1 MKMEYQKPM
10 VAVEHYKL
18 SQSIAAC
25 SIKINSLD
33 HACVVK
39 DVDSPPE
46 MRSIAYLYPEYFS
59 VDCTTNA
66 AYIQNNDS
74 ICYHTQVSAAFTS

>member
-1 MKMEYQKPM
+1 MEYQKPI

-33 HACVVK
+33 NACVVY
-39 DVDSPPE
+39 DNDTPNE

-59 VDCTTNA
+59 TPCQTNA
-66 AYIQNNDS
+66 ATIQDNDS
-74 ICYHTQVSAAFTS
+74 ICYHTQVSSAFTS

>member
-25 SIKINSLD
+25 AIQINSLSN
-33 HACVVK
+33 ACVVK
-39 DVDSPPE
+39 DKDSPPE
-46 MRSIAYLYPEYFS
+46 MRSIAYLYSEYFS
-59 VDCTTNA
+59 SDCQTNA
-66 AYIQNNDS
+66 ATIQGNDS
-74 ICYHTQVSAAFTS
+74 ICYHTQVSACFTS